1 MNRSINRLSN
11 FSPNTDSVKI
21 GCAIFSSIRTYWLNR
36 FAILL
41 FVFAAGL
48 YPLVALSNPIT
59 VVDDSGE
66 TIVLAQPA
74 QRIIT
79 LAPHLTEQ
87 VFSAG
92 GGDRIVATVNYS
104 NFPAAA
110 NELLVIGSYKK
121 ISYEMVVGL
130 NPDLILAFGGNGW
143 EMINRL
149 RDLNYTVYVDEP
161 RELEDVASTLTR
173 LGKLLGTQ
181 EVTAKAQQQFN
192 NRLNRLRNQYSESKT
207 LRVFY
212 QVWNEPLVTINGK
225 HLISS
230 VMRLCGGRNIFSDA
244 LPMAPRISVETV
256 IRRDPHVIVASGHGE
271 QRPDWLNE
279 WLQWPTITAVAQNHL
294 YFIPPDILQRHTVR
308 ILDGAEMM
316 CEHLNFA
323 RNSSG

>member
-1 MNRSINRLSN
+1 MNTKLIVSGR
-11 FSPNTDSVKI
+11 
-21 GCAIFSSIRTYWLNR
+21 IFL
-36 FAILL
+36 ILL
-41 FVFAAGL
+41 FSTMSFCAQSAHGN
-48 YPLVALSNPIT
+48 SIS
-59 VVDDSGE
+59 VVDDSGQVV
-66 TIVLAQPA
+66 VLDKPA

-87 VFSAG
+87 VFTAG
-92 GGDRIVATVNYS
+92 GGDRIVATVSYS

-110 NELLVIGSYKK
+110 KQLVQIGSYKK
-121 ISYEMVVGL
+121 ISFEMVVGL

-161 RELEDVASTLTR
+161 RELEDVAATLDR

-181 EVTAKAQQQFN
+181 DVTAKARQQFT
-192 NRLNRLRNQYSESKT
+192 NRLLKLQSQYSEAKT

-212 QVWNEPLVTINGK
+212 QVWNKPLVTINGK

-271 QRPDWLNE
+271 QRPEWLDE

-308 ILDGAEMM
+308 ILDGAQMM
-316 CEHLNFA
+316 CEHLNSA
-323 RNSSG
+323 RHSSN

>member
-1 MNRSINRLSN
+1 MHRFINRLSN
-11 FSPNTDSVKI
+11 FSPDSDSVRI
-21 GCAIFSSIRTYWLNR
+21 GYAVASSIRVFWLHR
-36 FAILL
+36 FTILL
-41 FVFAAGL
+41 FVFAVGL
-48 YPLVALSNPIT
+48 YPLVAQSNPIT

-92 GGDRIVATVNYS
+92 GGERIVATVNYS
-104 NFPAAA
+104 NFPEAA

-130 NPDLILAFGGNGW
+130 NPDLILTFGGNGW

-173 LGKLLGTQ
+173 LGKLLGT
-181 EVTAKAQQQFN
+181 ESITDTETSRFTE
-192 NRLNRLRNQYSESKT
+192 RLEKLRSQYSEQQS

-212 QVWNEPLVTINGK
+212 EVWNKPLVTINGK

-230 VMRLCGGRNIFSDA
+230 VMRLCGGQNIFSDA

-256 IRRDPHVIVASGHGE
+256 VRRDPHVIIASGHGD
-271 QRPDWLNE
+271 QRPDWLDE
-279 WLQWPTITAVAQNHL
+279 WENWPSITAVKQGHL

-308 ILDGAEMM
+308 ILDGAERM
-316 CEHLNFA
+316 CEFLNLA
-323 RNSSG
+323 RNST

>member
-1 MNRSINRLSN
+1 MHRFINRLSN
-11 FSPNTDSVKI
+11 FSPDSDSVRI
-21 GCAIFSSIRTYWLNR
+21 GCAVASSIRTFWLQR
-36 FAILL
+36 YAILL
-41 FVFAAGL
+41 FVSAAGL
-48 YPLVALSNPIT
+48 YPLVAQSNPIT

-104 NFPAAA
+104 NFPEAA

-130 NPDLILAFGGNGW
+130 NPDLILTFGGNGW

-161 RELEDVASTLTR
+161 RELEDVASTLIR
-173 LGKLLGTQ
+173 LGKLLGT
-181 EVTAKAQQQFN
+181 ESITDVETSRFTE
-192 NRLNRLRNQYSESKT
+192 RLEKLRSQYSEQQS

-212 QVWNEPLVTINGK
+212 EVWNKPLVTINGK

-230 VMRLCGGRNIFSDA
+230 VMRLCGGQNIFSDA

-256 IRRDPHVIVASGHGE
+256 VRRDPHVIIASGHGD
-271 QRPDWLNE
+271 QRPDWLDE
-279 WLQWPTITAVAQNHL
+279 WENWPSITAVKQGHL

-308 ILDGAEMM
+308 ILDGAERM
-316 CEHLNFA
+316 CEFLNLA
-323 RNSSG
+323 RNST

>member
-1 MNRSINRLSN
+1 MHRFINRLSN
-11 FSPNTDSVKI
+11 FSPDSDSVRI
-21 GCAIFSSIRTYWLNR
+21 GCAVASSIRTFWLQR
-36 FAILL
+36 FTILL

-48 YPLVALSNPIT
+48 YPLVAQSNPIT

-92 GGDRIVATVNYS
+92 GGERIVATVNYS
-104 NFPAAA
+104 NFPEAA

-130 NPDLILAFGGNGW
+130 NPDLILTFGGNGW

-173 LGKLLGTQ
+173 LGKLLGT
-181 EVTAKAQQQFN
+181 ESITDVETSRFTE
-192 NRLNRLRNQYSESKT
+192 RLEKLRRQYSEQQS

-212 QVWNEPLVTINGK
+212 EVWNKPLVTINGK

-230 VMRLCGGRNIFSDA
+230 VMRLCGGQNIFSDA

-256 IRRDPHVIVASGHGE
+256 VRRDPHVIIASGHGD
-271 QRPDWLNE
+271 QRPDWLDE
-279 WLQWPTITAVAQNHL
+279 WENWPSITAVKQGHL

-308 ILDGAEMM
+308 ILDGAERM
-316 CEHLNFA
+316 CEFLNLA
-323 RNSSG
+323 RNST

>member
-1 MNRSINRLSN
+1 M
-11 FSPNTDSVKI
+11 
-21 GCAIFSSIRTYWLNR
+21 FSSIRTRWLSR
-36 FAILL
+36 LAAVL
-41 FVFAAGL
+41 FVFAVSL
-48 YPLVALSNPIT
+48 YPSVALSNPIT

-66 TIVLAQPA
+66 TIMLAQPA

-104 NFPAAA
+104 NFPEAA

-173 LGKLLGTQ
+173 LGTLLGT
-181 EVTAKAQQQFN
+181 ESITDAETSRFTE
-192 NRLNRLRNQYSESKT
+192 RLEQMRRQYSEQES

-212 QVWNEPLVTINGK
+212 EVWNKPLVTINGK

-230 VMRLCGGRNIFSDA
+230 VMRLCGGQNIFSDA

-256 IRRDPHVIVASGHGE
+256 VRRDPHVIIASGHGN
-271 QRPDWLNE
+271 QRPDWLDE
-279 WLQWPTITAVAQNHL
+279 WENWPSITAVKQGHL
-294 YFIPPDILQRHTVR
+294 YFIPPDILQRHTIR
-308 ILDGAEMM
+308 ILDGAERM
-316 CEHLNFA
+316 CEFLKLA
-323 RNSSG
+323 RNST

>member
-11 FSPNTDSVKI
+11 FSLNTD
-21 GCAIFSSIRTYWLNR
+21 SIRTYWLNR
-36 FAILL
+36 FASLL
-41 FVFAAGL
+41 FVFAASL

-66 TIVLAQPA
+66 TIALAQPA

-104 NFPAAA
+104 NFPEAA

-173 LGKLLGTQ
+173 LGTLLGT
-181 EVTAKAQQQFN
+181 ESITDVETSRFTE
-192 NRLNRLRNQYSESKT
+192 RLEQMRRQYSEQEN

-212 QVWNEPLVTINGK
+212 EVWNKPLVTINGK

-256 IRRDPHVIVASGHGE
+256 VRRDPHVIIASGHGN
-271 QRPDWLNE
+271 QRPDWLDE
-279 WLQWPTITAVAQNHL
+279 WENWPSITAVKQGHL

-308 ILDGAEMM
+308 ILDGAQRM
-316 CEHLNFA
+316 CEFLKLA
-323 RNSSG
+323 RNST